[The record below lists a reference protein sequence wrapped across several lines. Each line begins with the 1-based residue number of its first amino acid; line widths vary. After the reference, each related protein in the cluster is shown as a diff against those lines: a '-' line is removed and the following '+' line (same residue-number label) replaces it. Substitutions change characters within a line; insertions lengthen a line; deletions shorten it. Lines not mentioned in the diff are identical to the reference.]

1 MDGHRVGAHRDAS
14 TTTTTTTT
22 MMTMRTRD
30 ACAVRAVR

>member
-1 MDGHRVGAHRDAS
+1 MGTAS
-14 TTTTTTTT
+14 PHIATTTTT